1 MAVSPDQEQKI
12 KALLQSALELSV
24 TERASFLDRAC
35 AGDLSLRQEVES
47 LIAAQEQATSPVSF
61 PEAGKIT
68 PDSRIPDLLAVI
80 GQTIAQYKI
89 LSFLGR
95 GGMGEVYLAQDTRLG
110 RKVALK
116 LLPTSL
122 INDEDRLRRFERE
135 ARSAS
140 ALNHPNVCVIY
151 EIGEAENGRPFIT
164 MEHID
169 GATLR
174 RRFAEGPLK
183 LTEAID
189 IAVQIASALAAAHQA
204 GVVHRD
210 IKPENIMLR
219 RDGYVKV
226 LDFGLAKLT
235 ERYAMESDSEAPTFH
250 VFSTHSGQ
258 LIGTTHYLSP
268 EQARRQQVDERSDI
282 WSVGVVLYEML
293 TGSMPFTG
301 ETPSHAI
308 VAILE
313 REPMPLT
320 QFLPGVPTELE
331 WIVKKALRKDR
342 EQRYQTIKEFLSD
355 LVELKQKLN
364 ESGASAG
371 QLTSNVQATP
381 VARHS
386 SALESISHSLRRPRL
401 SIAFFSI
408 AMALV
413 GLIGWM
419 IIKRVRNR
427 PAPLHQSLEVVK
439 LTNSGNVADAAIS
452 PDGKYV
458 VYVADELGKQ
468 SLWLR
473 HVPTASSVM
482 IAAPDGVRYQGL
494 SFSIDSNYIYY
505 VRQEKDQIGTLYQI
519 PVVGT
524 GATRK
529 LASHVD
535 SAVTFSPDG
544 QRLAFVRAGQST
556 SKIIIAGIDGSGERE
571 LVSGDKTEGFTS
583 PSWSP
588 DNTMIAYA
596 VATFND
602 GFHMTL
608 VANAVNGGAQKII
621 SSRRWYSIKRLSW
634 LGDNS
639 SLVIDASDQP
649 YGVFQLW
656 QISYPDDRAERITND
671 LNNYPA
677 LGLTANADVLVTVK
691 SDKSTNI
698 WLMRLNDPAH
708 ARKLISGVGNYFGV
722 TWFHHG
728 RIAFSSMASGNPDI
742 WVINSDGSGEKQLTA
757 NNGANYHPAV
767 SPDDRYIAF
776 TCFRGGVFNICRMDA
791 DGSNQVQLTQGDG
804 ASFPNWSPDEQWVY
818 YDVLASGTATLWKVR
833 ADGRDSMSLT
843 NRYSRG
849 PVISP
854 DGHLISCTYW
864 DDQAASLKYAV
875 IPSGGGAPIKLFGS
889 PDPNRQ
895 RMTRWMPDNQALLYV
910 DTHDGA
916 ANVWIQPLKTIE
928 PRPVTSYE
936 SDRIFD
942 FDLSPD
948 GKQLVLTR
956 GTTVSDVV
964 LIRGLKKSS

>member
-1 MAVSPDQEQKI
+1 M
-12 KALLQSALELSV
+12 QSALELDAA
-24 TERASFLDRAC
+24 ERAAFLDRAC
-35 AGDLSLRQEVES
+35 AGNLSLRQKVES
-47 LIAAQEQATSPVSF
+47 LIVAQEQATSPVNSAE
-61 PEAGKIT
+61 PGKVT
-68 PDSRIPDLLAVI
+68 SDSRSPDLLAVI
-80 GQTIAQYKI
+80 GQSIAQYKV
-89 LSFLGR
+89 LSLLGR

-122 INDEDRLRRFERE
+122 INDEERLRRFERE

-140 ALNHPNVCVIY
+140 ALSHPNVCVIH
-151 EIGEAENGRPFIT
+151 EIGETDNERPYIA
-164 MEHID
+164 MEYIE
-169 GATLR
+169 GETLR
-174 RRFAEGPLK
+174 RRFARGPLT
-183 LTEAID
+183 LNDAID
-189 IAVQIASALAAAHQA
+189 IARQAASALAAAHDA

-235 ERYAMESDSEAPTFH
+235 ERYEAGSDSEAPTFH
-250 VFSTHSGQ
+250 IFSTHSGL
-258 LIGTTHYLSP
+258 LIGTTNYLSP
-268 EQARRQQVDERSDI
+268 EQARRHEADERADI
-282 WSVGVVLYEML
+282 WSLGVVLYEMV
-293 TGSMPFTG
+293 TGRLPFTG
-301 ETPSHAI
+301 DTPSHVI

-313 REPMPLT
+313 TDPAALT
-320 QFLPGVPTELE
+320 QFVSGAPTELE

-355 LVELKQKLN
+355 LDEMKQKLN
-364 ESGASAG
+364 QSGASAG
-371 QLTSNVQATP
+371 QQTSNVQATP
-381 VARHS
+381 VTRHS
-386 SALESISHSLRRPRL
+386 SALDSISHSLRRPRV

-408 AMALV
+408 AMALI
-413 GLIGWM
+413 GLIGWVIM
-419 IIKRVRNR
+419 QRLRNR
-427 PAPLHQSLEVVK
+427 PAPLFQNLEVVK

-468 SLWLR
+468 SLWVR

-482 IAAPDGVRYQGL
+482 IAAPGEVRYQGL
-494 SFSIDSNYIYY
+494 SFSRDSNYIYY

-544 QRLAFVRAGQST
+544 QRLAFVRAGPST
-556 SKIIIAGIDGSGERE
+556 SKIIIAGIDGSGEQE
-571 LVSGDKTEGFTS
+571 LVSGEKTEGFTS

-608 VANAVNGGAQKII
+608 VANAVSGGAQKII

-639 SLVIDASDQP
+639 GLVVDASDQP

-722 TWFHHG
+722 TWFPDG

-742 WVINSDGSGEKQLTA
+742 WVINSDGSGQKQLTA
-757 NNGANYHPAV
+757 SNGANYHPAV
-767 SPDDRYIAF
+767 SPDGRYIAF

-791 DGSNQVQLTQGDG
+791 DGSNQAQLTQGDG

-818 YDVLASGTATLWKVR
+818 YDVLASGNATLWKVR
-833 ADGRDSMSLT
+833 ADGRDPMSLT
-843 NRYSRG
+843 DRYSRG

-875 IPSGGGAPIKLFGS
+875 IPSGGGAPIKLFGR

-910 DTHDGA
+910 DTLDGA
-916 ANVWIQPLKTIE
+916 SNVWIQPLKTTE